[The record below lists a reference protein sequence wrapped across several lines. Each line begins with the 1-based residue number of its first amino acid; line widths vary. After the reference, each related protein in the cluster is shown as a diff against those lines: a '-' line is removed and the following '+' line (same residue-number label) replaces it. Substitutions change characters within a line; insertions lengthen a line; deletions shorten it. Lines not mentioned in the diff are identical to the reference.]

1 VKVLVSGSSGLIGS
15 ALVPALR
22 QAGHQVVR
30 LVRRRPE
37 PPDEFFWLPDAGQ
50 LDRSALEGVD
60 AVVHLAGETIGKRW
74 TSSAKE
80 RIRASRIEGARLLTE
95 AMREIGT
102 PPRVFVSASAVGYY
116 GDRGSEILDENEAPG
131 RGFLAEVCKDWEAA
145 TRPAV
150 ERGVRVVN
158 ARTGIVLSGRGG
170 ALKAMLPLFQLGL
183 GGVLG
188 DGRQYMSWI
197 AIDDV
202 VRGYL
207 HLLEDSGLSGP
218 VNLTSPN
225 PVTNAEFTQTLA
237 KVLGRP
243 AFLRIPAQVLTLPLG
258 EMAQETLLASQR
270 AIPRRLLERGFQFQY
285 PELEGALRHVLGR

>member
-1 VKVLVSGSSGLIGS
+1 MKVLVSGSSGLIGS

-60 AVVHLAGETIGKRW
+60 AVIHLAGETIGKRW
-74 TSSAKE
+74 TSSVKE
-80 RIRASRIEGARLLTE
+80 RIRTSRIEGARLLTE
-95 AMREIGT
+95 AMREMGT

-145 TRPAV
+145 TRPAA

-158 ARTGIVLSGRGG
+158 TRTGIVLSGRGG

-197 AIDDV
+197 AIDDA

-243 AFLRIPAQVLTLPLG
+243 AFLRVPAQVLALPLG

>member
-1 VKVLVSGSSGLIGS
+1 MKVLVSGSSGLIGS

-74 TSSAKE
+74 TSSVKE

-95 AMREIGT
+95 AMREMGT

-243 AFLRIPAQVLTLPLG
+243 AFLRVPAQVLTLPLG

>member
-1 VKVLVSGSSGLIGS
+1 MKVLVSGSSGLIGS

-95 AMREIGT
+95 AMREMGT

-243 AFLRIPAQVLTLPLG
+243 AFLRVPAQVLTLPMG

>member
-1 VKVLVSGSSGLIGS
+1 MKVLVSGSSGLIGS

-95 AMREIGT
+95 AMREMGT

-145 TRPAV
+145 TRPAA

-243 AFLRIPAQVLTLPLG
+243 AFLRVPAQVLTLPMG

-270 AIPRRLLERGFQFQY
+270 AIPRRLLERSFQFQY
-285 PELEGALRHVLGR
+285 PELERALRHVLGR

>member
-1 VKVLVSGSSGLIGS
+1 MKVLVSGSSGLIGS

-95 AMREIGT
+95 AMREMGT

-243 AFLRIPAQVLTLPLG
+243 AFLRVPAQVLTLPLG

>member
-1 VKVLVSGSSGLIGS
+1 MKVLVSGSSGLIGS

>member
-95 AMREIGT
+95 AMREMGT

-243 AFLRIPAQVLTLPLG
+243 AFLRVPAQVLTLPLG

>member
-1 VKVLVSGSSGLIGS
+1 MKVLVSGSSGLIGS

-95 AMREIGT
+95 AMREMGT